1 MHHFSPC
8 FLKLSQQ
15 FQLFKNRFKQHQNAP
30 CFLLA
35 FKFSQQF
42 QFPKYRFKQ
51 HQKAPFCVLAFKM
64 FSAVPTSERVCSY
77 SVRMHHLLPMLSTFS
92 HHFQL
97 PKPSL
102 KMRKNASFRV
112 LSFKTFTAVPTL
124 VYRSVL
130 QAMSR
135 HVVICEHSLIVL
147 YYSYTYLSRSHRP
160 ACRQSDKMNVCI
172 IEDV

>member
-15 FQLFKNRFKQHQNAP
+15 FQLFTNRFKQHQNAS

-51 HQKAPFCVLAFKM
+51 HQI
-64 FSAVPTSERVCSY
+64 CSY

-97 PKPSL
+97 PKTSL
-102 KMRKNASFRV
+102 KMGKNASFRV
-112 LSFKTFTAVPTL
+112 LSFKTFSAVPTL